1 MTTYRNVKAQIEK
14 LEKQAADLL
23 KKEIAGVITQIR
35 TLMAEYGLTTADL
48 GLSGKAAKTSGKLRQ
63 KKASP
68 KSAGQP
74 KYRDPVSGKT
84 WTGRGRAPAWFA
96 DAAKQGKQDDLLIA
110 KVSAP
115 SVDKKPAKK
124 TIAKPVTKSVVQ
136 KPTAKKTAPS
146 TKRPGKVPSA
156 PKAAVKKKAAAP
168 KAATKEAAPAISAQA
183 ATPAASPTNA

>member
-23 KKEIAGVITQIR
+23 KKEIAGVVAQIR
-35 TLMAEYGLTTADL
+35 TLMAEYGLTAADL
-48 GLSGKAAKTSGKLRQ
+48 GLSGKAAKASGKLRQ
-63 KKASP
+63 KKVLA

-110 KVSAP
+110 KGSTP

-124 TIAKPVTKSVVQ
+124 TIAKTVTKSVVK
-136 KPTAKKTAPS
+136 KPAAKKTAPS
-146 TKRPGKVPSA
+146 TK
-156 PKAAVKKKAAAP
+156 
-168 KAATKEAAPAISAQA
+168 
-183 ATPAASPTNA
+183 

>member
-23 KKEIAGVITQIR
+23 KKEIAGVIAQIR
-35 TLMAEYGLTTADL
+35 ALMAEYGLTGADL
-48 GLSGKAAKTSGKLRQ
+48 GLSGKTAKASGKLHQ
-63 KKASP
+63 KKALP

-110 KVSAP
+110 KLSAP
-115 SVDKKPAKK
+115 NVDKKPAKK
-124 TIAKPVTKSVVQ
+124 TIAKTVTKSVVK
-136 KPTAKKTAPS
+136 KPAAKKAAPS
-146 TKRPGKVPSA
+146 INRPGKVSSA

-168 KAATKEAAPAISAQA
+168 KAAAKEAAPATSVQT

>member
-35 TLMAEYGLTTADL
+35 TLMAEYGLTAADL

-68 KSAGQP
+68 KSAVQP

-124 TIAKPVTKSVVQ
+124 TIAKAVAKPVVK
-136 KPTAKKTAPS
+136 KPAAKKAEPS
-146 TKRPGKVPSA
+146 TKRPGKVTSA

-168 KAATKEAAPAISAQA
+168 KAAAKEAAPATSVQA
-183 ATPAASPTNA
+183 TTPTASPTNA